1 MAKKSFKNKLLTLEN
16 AFGLL
21 LAFLIVFD
29 IKAEK
34 RIANLVNSPLGMV
47 MSLIGMIVIFVSMNP
62 IVGLL
67 YVIYLYETV
76 KYSSTLLGDL
86 VKPVEKIRK
95 DVMNKLNNN
104 NTLQEKGVE
113 VEVIR
118 NMAPLVKSPED
129 VSAIFQPNTL
139 VNATYSVL

>member
-1 MAKKSFKNKLLTLEN
+1 MARKSFKNKLLTLEN

-47 MSLIGMIVIFVSMNP
+47 MSLIGLIVIFVCMNP

-95 DVMNKLNNN
+95 DVMNKLNKHNM
-104 NTLQEKGVE
+104 LQEKGVE
-113 VEVIR
+113 VEVIKK
-118 NMAPLVKSPED
+118 MAPLVKSPED

>member
-34 RIANLVNSPLGMV
+34 GIANLVNSPLGMV
-47 MSLIGMIVIFVSMNP
+47 MSLIIMIVIFVSMNP

-86 VKPVEKIRK
+86 VKPVEKMRK
-95 DVMNKLNNN
+95 DV
-104 NTLQEKGVE
+104 
-113 VEVIR
+113 I
-118 NMAPLVKSPED
+118 
-129 VSAIFQPNTL
+129 
-139 VNATYSVL
+139 

>member
-1 MAKKSFKNKLLTLEN
+1 MAKKSFKNELLTIEN

-86 VKPVEKIRK
+86 VKPVEKMRK
-95 DVMNKLNNN
+95 DVMDKLNNKIII
-104 NTLQEKGVE
+104 QDKGVE

-118 NMAPLVKSPED
+118 KMAPLVKSPED
-129 VSAIFQPNTL
+129 AGALFQPNTL
-139 VNATYSVL
+139 VNATYSLL

>member
-1 MAKKSFKNKLLTLEN
+1 MARKSFKNKLLTLEN

-34 RIANLVNSPLGMV
+34 HVANLVNSPLGMV
-47 MSLIGMIVIFVSMNP
+47 VSLIGMIVVFVSMNP

-76 KYSSTLLGDL
+76 KYSSTVLGDL
-86 VKPVEKIRK
+86 VKPVEKMRK
-95 DVMNKLNNN
+95 DVMSKLNQDNK
-104 NTLQEKGVE
+104 LQEKGVE
-113 VEVIR
+113 VEVIKK
-118 NMAPLVKSPED
+118 MAPIVKSQED
-129 VSAIFQPNTL
+129 ASVVFQPNTL
-139 VNATYSVL
+139 VNATYSEL

>member
-29 IKAEK
+29 IKVEK

-47 MSLIGMIVIFVSMNP
+47 MSLIGLIVIFVCMNP

-95 DVMNKLNNN
+95 DVMNKLNKHNA
-104 NTLQEKGVE
+104 LEEKGVE
-113 VEVIR
+113 VEVIKK
-118 NMAPLVKSPED
+118 MAPIVKSTED
-129 VSAIFQPNTL
+129 VNANFQPNTL
-139 VNATYSVL
+139 VNARYSVL

>member
-34 RIANLVNSPLGMV
+34 GIANLVNSPLGMV
-47 MSLIGMIVIFVSMNP
+47 MSLIIMIVVFVSMNP

-86 VKPVEKIRK
+86 VKPVEKMRK

-104 NTLQEKGVE
+104 NMLQEKGVE

-118 NMAPLVKSPED
+118 KMAPLVKSPED
-129 VSAIFQPNTL
+129 ASARFQPNTL